1 MASMKKLMLEHY
13 PDASNTSSLI
23 DYNQSHD
30 QRMMN
35 HHSAKAMDMSRMSRN
50 HAIHADTIQNDD
62 TKGQHTELAR
72 AYGCAAKAHL
82 SLADH
87 HAAQFKK
94 ERTDTVKDMTKPIKQ
109 PSMTTLGKGAPK

>member
-1 MASMKKLMLEHY
+1 MASMKKLMLENY
-13 PDASNTSSLI
+13 PDAANTLT
-23 DYNQSHD
+23 DYQSHD

-50 HAIHADTIQNDD
+50 HALHADTIQNDD

-72 AYGCAAKAHL
+72 AYGAAAKAHL

-87 HAAQFKK
+87 HAIQFKK
-94 ERTDTVKDMTKPIKQ
+94 ERTDTVKDMTKPLPTGPK
-109 PSMTTLGKGAPK
+109 LGVK